1 LPKLDELEVAHQM
14 MGGRLGGRGAL
25 TQSINDAYLV
35 LLAGTFQQFC
45 RDLHSEASAALVS
58 AVPSSLGKVLGFS
71 LTSNRRLDR
80 GNAQPASIQQD
91 FELLGVVDLWAAL
104 TRLDARNINCKHRLE
119 QLNVWR
125 NAIAHQDFNLSAE
138 NLQRVLGTSRTLVW
152 ARMWRSD
159 VAVRV

>member
-1 LPKLDELEVAHQM
+1 MLRSLASTVWPVPSRSLQRWLSVELPKLDELEVAHQM

-71 LTSNRRLDR
+71 LTSN
-80 GNAQPASIQQD
+80 
-91 FELLGVVDLWAAL
+91 
-104 TRLDARNINCKHRLE
+104 
-119 QLNVWR
+119 
-125 NAIAHQDFNLSAE
+125 
-138 NLQRVLGTSRTLVW
+138 
-152 ARMWRSD
+152 
-159 VAVRV
+159 